1 MSMSNMLL
9 MALLEAAD
17 DKKKKAADTE
27 PDADTTDAD
36 TTPDT
41 DMDDVEPVDG
51 KSDTNEGEGEDTD
64 GDDTEGKDSETPD
77 DESQTEDENQD
88 DESGENE
95 GDENQ
100 ENTDGESGD
109 DFSLDGDGDGEGEDD
124 GPPPDGLVDPDDDGS
139 GDMEDDDGETNV
151 QTNILQLS
159 QLDRNLIKRK
169 CYNDFLDLRTSITS
183 AKKIVDDYEASIEPE
198 LRSYTVEQLDLLY
211 TSITDYITI
220 KFPTINYEENLQN
233 YLLFV
238 KQLNELVDGLNPNS
252 KKKKTPKTRGKSKKP
267 DDE

>member
-1 MSMSNMLL
+1 MNNILL

-17 DKKKKAADTE
+17 DKKKKDTAEAADDTSLDDVDPVDSE
-27 PDADTTDAD
+27 SGDDNAETTD
-36 TTPDT
+36 PD
-41 DMDDVEPVDG
+41 DKGGEESGDDP
-51 KSDTNEGEGEDTD
+51 EGEAD
-64 GDDTEGKDSETPD
+64 ETSD
-77 DESQTEDENQD
+77 DESKTEDENPDEQSEEEEGQEESSD
-88 DESGENE
+88 DSS
-95 GDENQ
+95 D
-100 ENTDGESGD
+100 D
-109 DFSLDGDGDGEGEDD
+109 DFSLDSGDGEGEDND
-124 GPPPDGLVDPDDDGS
+124 PPPDGLVDPDDDGS
-139 GDMEDDDGETNV
+139 GDIEDTEGETNV

-183 AKKIVDDYEASIEPE
+183 AKKIVDDYEASIDPE

-252 KKKKTPKTRGKSKKP
+252 KKQKVLKTRRKAKKS
-267 DDE
+267 DEE